1 MFSVVVMDLFT
12 ATGQADL
19 QTVQELLRGGAD
31 VDQGD
36 SWTGWSPLHA
46 AAERGDPGLVEILVE
61 HGARLDTLTDTGYTP
76 LHLAASG
83 GETETDLSLSHNY

>member
-1 MFSVVVMDLFT
+1 MDLFT
-12 ATGQADL
+12 AAGQADL
-19 QTVQELLRGGAD
+19 RSVQQLLQGGAD

-46 AAERGDPGLVEILVE
+46 AAERGDPAVVEILLE
-61 HGARLDTLTDTGYTP
+61 HRARLDTVTDTGYIP

-83 GETETDLSLSHNY
+83 GNMFVNQG

>member
-1 MFSVVVMDLFT
+1 MDLFT
-12 ATGQADL
+12 AAGQADL
-19 QTVQELLRGGAD
+19 RSVQQLLQGGAD

-46 AAERGDPGLVEILVE
+46 AAERGDPAVVETLLE
-61 HGARLDTLTDTGYTP
+61 YRARLDTVTDTGYIP

-83 GETETDLSLSHNY
+83 GNMFVNQG